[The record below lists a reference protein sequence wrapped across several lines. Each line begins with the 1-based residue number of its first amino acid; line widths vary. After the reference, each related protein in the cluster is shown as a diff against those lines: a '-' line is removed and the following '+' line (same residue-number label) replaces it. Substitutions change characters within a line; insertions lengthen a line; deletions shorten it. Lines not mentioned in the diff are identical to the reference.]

1 MTHSSKRG
9 WRSAVHGEAGP
20 MAKMPQ
26 VGSSQQGV
34 KRVGKQRREL
44 PIIWRRTSRPSYRPR
59 TEMPSLNHALSPNRN
74 AIPLLVIRRH
84 RRLRS
89 TVTRVR
95 FCRSSTPFQVVSWH
109 ISHAH
114 RKANLEILVMTNAP
128 T

>member
-1 MTHSSKRG
+1 M
-9 WRSAVHGEAGP
+9 HGEAGP

-89 TVTRVR
+89 RYRV
-95 FCRSSTPFQVVSWH
+95 FFALMMICQQLSCLLVGH
-109 ISHAH
+109 IDVLIDH
-114 RKANLEILVMTNAP
+114 KYLLILMIMKGLSDP
-128 T
+128 ISE